1 LANPVKE
8 TPSAAFGL
16 AIAAGI
22 LIILGGVVAT
32 ALGAVFTFFAFGV
45 GAVLGLIGILWG
57 VLIIVLAFKLRSSPH
72 QHTELG
78 VGIILLSIFSF
89 FGAFGGFVIGFLLG
103 LIGGILALAW
113 NPSGPSVNVA
123 VSSGSFAASAQMNPA
138 ARRFCPSCG
147 SPTEP
152 GAKFCRSCGGPL

>member
-1 LANPVKE
+1 LSFLLAGIGE
-8 TPSAAFGL
+8 IFGL
-16 AIAAGI
+16 LGVFWGI
-22 LIILGGVVAT
+22 LIVI
-32 ALGAVFTFFAFGV
+32 FASLLQFRPNQHV
-45 GAVLGLIGILWG
+45 G
-57 VLIIVLAFKLRSSPH
+57 
-72 QHTELG
+72 LG
-78 VGIILLSIFSF
+78 VAIVILSVLSWLGS
-89 FGAFGGFVIGFLLG
+89 FGGFVIGFLLG